1 MKNIYLLKIL
11 FLIGSSFINA
21 EVLSNIKIKS
31 DKVEFEIDINK
42 ISFLDNVSI
51 DSKYISISASS
62 AVYDDKNKVINM
74 SGAPSKITSNKENNI
89 FYGLA
94 DKILF
99 FNNERVHLIGNAT
112 MVYEGISISSN
123 LIIFNPITGNISTE

>member
-1 MKNIYLLKIL
+1 LKNIYLLKIL

-21 EVLSNIKIKS
+21 EVLSNIEIRS

-51 DSKYISISASS
+51 DSKYISISANS

-112 MVYEGISISSN
+112 MEYEGISITSN

>member
-21 EVLSNIKIKS
+21 EVLSNIEIRS

-51 DSKYISISASS
+51 DSKYISISANS

-112 MVYEGISISSN
+112 MEYEGISITSN

>member
-21 EVLSNIKIKS
+21 EVLSNIEIRS

-51 DSKYISISASS
+51 DSKYISISANS

-112 MVYEGISISSN
+112 MEYEGISITSN
-123 LIIFNPITGNISTE
+123 LIIFNPITGNVSSE

>member
-31 DKVEFEIDINK
+31 DKVEFEIDFNK

-112 MVYEGISISSN
+112 MEYEGISITSN

>member
-51 DSKYISISASS
+51 DSKYISISANS

-74 SGAPSKITSNKENNI
+74 SGAPSKITSNKDNDF
-89 FYGLA
+89 FYGMA

-99 FNNERVHLIGNAT
+99 FKNERIHLIGNAT
-112 MVYEGISISSN
+112 MKYNGISISSN
-123 LIIFNPITGNISTE
+123 LIIFNPITGNVSSE

>member
-51 DSKYISISASS
+51 DSKYLSISASS

-112 MVYEGISISSN
+112 MEYEGISITSN

>member
-31 DKVEFEIDINK
+31 DKVEFEIDFNK

-99 FNNERVHLIGNAT
+99 FNNERVHLIGNAS
-112 MVYEGISISSN
+112 MEYEGISITSN

>member
-31 DKVEFEIDINK
+31 DKVEFETDINK

-112 MVYEGISISSN
+112 MEYEGISITSN

>member
-21 EVLSNIKIKS
+21 EVLSNIKIRS

-74 SGAPSKITSNKENNI
+74 SGAPSKIKSNKENNI

-112 MVYEGISISSN
+112 MEYEGISITSN

>member
-21 EVLSNIKIKS
+21 EVLSNIKIRS

-51 DSKYISISASS
+51 DSKYISIIASS

>member
-112 MVYEGISISSN
+112 MEYEGISITSN
-123 LIIFNPITGNISTE
+123 LIIFNPITGNISTK

>member
-1 MKNIYLLKIL
+1 LKNIYLLKIL

-112 MVYEGISISSN
+112 MEYEGISITSN

>member
-112 MVYEGISISSN
+112 MEYEGISITSN

>member
-99 FNNERVHLIGNAT
+99 FNNVRVHLIGNAT
-112 MVYEGISISSN
+112 MEYEGISITSN
-123 LIIFNPITGNISTE
+123 LIIFNPITGNISTK

>member
-31 DKVEFEIDINK
+31 DKVEFEVDFNK

-62 AVYDDKNKVINM
+62 AVYDDKNKVIDM

-112 MVYEGISISSN
+112 MEYEGISITSN

>member
-51 DSKYISISASS
+51 DSKYISISANS

-112 MVYEGISISSN
+112 MEYEGISITSN

>member
-51 DSKYISISASS
+51 DSKYISIRASS

-99 FNNERVHLIGNAT
+99 FNDERVHLIGNAT
-112 MVYEGISISSN
+112 MEYEGISITSN

>member
-1 MKNIYLLKIL
+1 MT
-11 FLIGSSFINA
+11 SFINA
-21 EVLSNIKIKS
+21 EVLNDIKIKS
-31 DKVEFEIDINK
+31 DKVEFEVDFNK

-51 DSKYISISASS
+51 DSKFISISASS

-112 MVYEGISISSN
+112 MEYEGISITSN

>member
-1 MKNIYLLKIL
+1 MKNICLLKIL

-112 MVYEGISISSN
+112 MEYEGISITSN

>member
-31 DKVEFEIDINK
+31 DKVEFEVDFNK

-112 MVYEGISISSN
+112 MEYEGISITSN

>member
-21 EVLSNIKIKS
+21 EVLSNIEIRS

-51 DSKYISISASS
+51 DSKYISISANS

-112 MVYEGISISSN
+112 MEYEGISIKSN